1 MPLRSPLLSGNTKL
15 QNCLASH
22 AAHVGPG
29 ARGRHVALIQSAL
42 VRLRV
47 LDAADARRD
56 VKTLQHTAV
65 PLRELI
71 QGTIH
76 AAYTVLGQALRL
88 FQPLTFQD
96 VVDERIV
103 PAV

>member
-1 MPLRSPLLSGNTKL
+1 MPLRSPLFSGNTKL

-47 LDAADARRD
+47 LDAADAREEAGRYG
-56 VKTLQHTAV
+56 TRISSQLTSMRALASLMATAFGGIETV
-65 PLRELI
+65 PI
-71 QGTIH
+71 FPVQ
-76 AAYTVLGQALRL
+76 
-88 FQPLTFQD
+88 
-96 VVDERIV
+96 
-103 PAV
+103 